1 MERMFIKILI
11 AIVFSLTVL
20 TSFTNSS
27 EIDISSF
34 SNIDQIKQ
42 SSLAFEFN
50 IDLDNKV

>member
-1 MERMFIKILI
+1 MERMSIKILI
-11 AIVFSLTVL
+11 AVIFSLTIL

-27 EIDISSF
+27 DIDISSF

-42 SSLAFEFN
+42 SSLAFDFN